1 MTLVSFIT
9 DTTVRENRTMNP
21 YDTISEHLQGAS
33 AALEMAMQE
42 IEELE
47 GLESTYLAIMYGQLA
62 KYQRHIDNYMKDLAP
77 LQTESA

>member
-1 MTLVSFIT
+1 
-9 DTTVRENRTMNP
+9 MNP

-42 IEELE
+42 MEE
-47 GLESTYLAIMYGQLA
+47 LESTYMKIMYGQLA